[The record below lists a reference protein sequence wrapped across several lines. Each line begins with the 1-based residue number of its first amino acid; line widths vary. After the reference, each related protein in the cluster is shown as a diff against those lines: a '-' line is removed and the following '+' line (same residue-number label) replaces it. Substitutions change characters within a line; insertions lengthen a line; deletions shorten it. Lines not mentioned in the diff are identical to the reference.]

1 MQRGTNQI
9 TNPTSPVSSKGGSE
23 GRGTGTGQSGCVTLI
38 EYANLQRREEQKIL
52 VILDVLCILLD
63 LMVTFRLSWVSAI

>member
-1 MQRGTNQI
+1 
-9 TNPTSPVSSKGGSE
+9 
-23 GRGTGTGQSGCVTLI
+23 VTLI

-63 LMVTFRLSWVSAI
+63 LMVTFRLSWVSAILCII